1 MVKSDWLKLVLCLLL
16 TLGIGLV
23 GGLFT
28 APQIQTWYVSLNK
41 PTFNPPNWIFA
52 PVWSTLY
59 ILMGISLFLIIRK
72 PASVYRTQSLQFF
85 STQFI
90 LNFCWSFIF
99 FNQHQIGLALLD
111 IILMWVFILLTII
124 WFSRQNAIAGWLLVP
139 YLFWVSFATILNAAI
154 LRLN

>member
-1 MVKSDWLKLVLCLLL
+1 MVKSDWLKLVVCLLL

-28 APQIQTWYVSLNK
+28 ASQIQTWYVSLNK
-41 PTFNPPNWIFA
+41 PSFNPPNWIFA

-124 WFSRQNAIAGWLLVP
+124 WFSRQNAIAGWLLIP

>member
-1 MVKSDWLKLVLCLLL
+1 MVKSDWLKLVLCLLF

>member
-1 MVKSDWLKLVLCLLL
+1 MVKSDWLKLVLCLLF

-124 WFSRQNAIAGWLLVP
+124 WFSRQNAIAGWLLIP

>member
-1 MVKSDWLKLVLCLLL
+1 MVKSDWLKLVACLLL
-16 TLGIGLV
+16 TVGLGSL

-41 PTFNPPNWIFA
+41 PSFNPPNWIFA

-124 WFSRQNAIAGWLLVP
+124 WFSRQNAIAGWLLIP
-139 YLFWVSFATILNAAI
+139 YLFWMSFATILNAAI

>member
-1 MVKSDWLKLVLCLLL
+1 
-16 TLGIGLV
+16 
-23 GGLFT
+23 
-28 APQIQTWYVSLNK
+28 
-41 PTFNPPNWIFA
+41 
-52 PVWSTLY
+52 
-59 ILMGISLFLIIRK
+59 RK

>member
-1 MVKSDWLKLVLCLLL
+1 MVKSDWLKLVLCLLF

-59 ILMGISLFLIIRK
+59 ILMGISLFLII
-72 PASVYRTQSLQFF
+72 
-85 STQFI
+85 
-90 LNFCWSFIF
+90 
-99 FNQHQIGLALLD
+99 
-111 IILMWVFILLTII
+111 
-124 WFSRQNAIAGWLLVP
+124 
-139 YLFWVSFATILNAAI
+139 
-154 LRLN
+154 